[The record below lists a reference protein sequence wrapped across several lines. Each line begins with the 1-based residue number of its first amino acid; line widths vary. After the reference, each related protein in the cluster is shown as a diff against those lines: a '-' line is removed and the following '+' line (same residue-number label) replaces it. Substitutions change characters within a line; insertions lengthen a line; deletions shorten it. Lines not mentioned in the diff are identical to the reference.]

1 MTKRQR
7 KNLNR
12 LRELVADFQPYIRYV
27 HYRTLIEIFNYI
39 GTVLYGVLVDCPENE
54 ELEYN
59 LEQIEKS
66 LQEFEKLL
74 KHEKSIG

>member
-12 LRELVADFQPYIRYV
+12 LRELVADFQPYIPYV
-27 HYRTLIEIFNYI
+27 QNKTIIDIFGYI
-39 GTVLYGVLVDCPENE
+39 CTVLYGVLVDCPENE